1 VLFRFAVAAAMG
13 GAFDPGV
20 AIGQFAWLA
29 VGGIIVGFVV
39 GRLWVAI
46 SHRLHDE
53 LTLILSLTLVSWL
66 TYLAGEAIHV
76 SGVIATVTVGLVLGW
91 HQHVVLSAAARLRG
105 SSFWSVLVFVL
116 EALVFMLIGLSLRE
130 IIEHAGGFGIVF
142 EQLAW
147 PLSAIVL
154 GLTAARFAWVF
165 GSNFLLRIASRAKLT
180 RKEPLDRGD
189 AIVMSWAGMRG
200 VVTLAVALSLP
211 EQMPARDFMLLAA
224 FGVIFVTVVVQGSTL
239 GLVIR
244 LSGVRQTEADAAPM
258 NLTAAENAVMRVQL
272 AAVEKLARDSAGT
285 VIHPRLLDQYSR
297 RVSVGE
303 NYEGTSEEREN
314 AIAAHFD
321 VVIAAVTAGRHELLR
336 LHRAHQID
344 DETLQS
350 LERDLDLEELVA
362 VSAKS

>member
-1 VLFRFAVAAAMG
+1 MG
-13 GAFDPGV
+13 GAFDPVV
-20 AIGQFAWLA
+20 ALEQFAWLA
-29 VGGIIVGFVV
+29 IGGVVVGFAV

-46 SHRLHDE
+46 SKRLHDE
-53 LTLILSLTLVSWL
+53 LTLILSLTLVCWL
-66 TYLAGEAIHV
+66 TYLAAEAIHV

-91 HQHVVLSAAARLRG
+91 HQHVVLTAAARLRG
-105 SSFWSVLVFVL
+105 SSFWSLLVFVL

-130 IIEHAGGFGIVF
+130 IIEHAGGFGTVF
-142 EQLAW
+142 RLSAW
-147 PLSAIVL
+147 PLCAIVL

-165 GSNFLLRIASRAKLT
+165 GSNVLIRIASRAKLT
-180 RKEPLDRGD
+180 RLGPLDRGS

-224 FGVIFVTVVVQGSTL
+224 FGVIFVTVVFQGSTL

-244 LSGVRQTEADAAPM
+244 YSGVRQTDTDAAPM
-258 NLTAAENAVMRVQL
+258 DLIAAENAMMRAQL
-272 AAVEKLARDSAGT
+272 ATVERLARDSEGT
-285 VIHPRLLDQYSR
+285 VIHPQLLDRYSR
-297 RVSVGE
+297 RVSVAE
-303 NYEGTSEEREN
+303 NYQGTAEDRAG

-321 VVIAAVTAGRHELLR
+321 VVIAAVAAGRRELVR
-336 LHRAHQID
+336 LHRANRID

-350 LERDLDLEELVA
+350 LERDLDLEELAA